1 MLYIAALLAVLMPQT
16 EGRLPID
23 RGLSARY
30 QHVFN
35 RNAVFDSR
43 VVGNHVVA
51 LTPGGV
57 LLRFRLS
64 EMELEDVVY
73 PDAPIDVATE

>member
-16 EGRLPID
+16 EGRLPFD

-35 RNAVFDSR
+35 RN
-43 VVGNHVVA
+43 G
-51 LTPGGV
+51 L
-57 LLRFRLS
+57 
-64 EMELEDVVY
+64 
-73 PDAPIDVATE
+73 